1 MLTNGGIIV
10 QLSKNKLYQNKS
22 MDIVID
28 TSAIIAV
35 IVGEPERDKIVE
47 LTKGCTLIGPGPILW
62 EVGNAF
68 SAMLKRGRIKL
79 EEAIRGIIIFESI
92 PIRYV
97 PVDLVNV
104 IKLANKTGLYAYDIY
119 FLDCAI
125 KYKAPLLTL
134 DKRLLQ
140 VAKNLKISVLEV

>member
-1 MLTNGGIIV
+1 M
-10 QLSKNKLYQNKS
+10 
-22 MDIVID
+22 
-28 TSAIIAV
+28 
-35 IVGEPERDKIVE
+35 
-47 LTKGCTLIGPGPILW
+47 W
-62 EVGNAF
+62 EAGNAF

-79 EEAIRGIIIFESI
+79 EEAIKGIIIFESI